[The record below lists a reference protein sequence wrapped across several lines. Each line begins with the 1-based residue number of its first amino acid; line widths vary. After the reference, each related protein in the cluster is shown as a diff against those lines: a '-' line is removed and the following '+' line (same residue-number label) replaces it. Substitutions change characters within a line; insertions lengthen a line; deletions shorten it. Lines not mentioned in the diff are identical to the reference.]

1 MVLRVNLEGPGLAE
15 MRERPAA
22 DAVKTDTKRT
32 KKAAECDSA
41 AFPYGYFR

>member
-1 MVLRVNLEGPGLAE
+1 MVLRVDLAEPGLAA

-22 DAVKTDTKRT
+22 DAIKPTQSKEGGRM
-32 KKAAECDSA
+32 CDSA

>member
-1 MVLRVNLEGPGLAE
+1 MVLRVNLEGPGPAA

-22 DAVKTDTKRT
+22 DAVKTDTNT